1 MKLLQNSFISSAE
14 LKSLVAVCC
23 RIHTAK
29 PITGQEQKLSQKEY
43 LLLSFPVERHGIL
56 TWKIL
61 MFVELRQN
69 KTKQNKTNKTK
80 NTPKSYH

>member
-1 MKLLQNSFISSAE
+1 MKFLQHSFISSAE

-69 KTKQNKTNKTK
+69 KTKQNKQNKKHT
-80 NTPKSYH
+80 